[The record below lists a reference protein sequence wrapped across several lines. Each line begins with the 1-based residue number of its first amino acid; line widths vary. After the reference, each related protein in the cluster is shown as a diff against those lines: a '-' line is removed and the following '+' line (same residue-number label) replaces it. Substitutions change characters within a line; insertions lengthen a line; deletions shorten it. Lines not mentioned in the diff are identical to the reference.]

1 MELQI
6 SKPTYTT
13 TTTPMTNQIDLN
25 KAPES
30 YAPYSFDLSDKYKI
44 MAQDELREDDDM
56 RENALKQF
64 REWIAKHPLI
74 RKCRTDAP
82 FLLRFLRTKKFS
94 IPAAT
99 EMLEKYLTI
108 RQVYPHWFFK
118 LDINDPDLEAII
130 DSGYLFALP
139 ERDEHGRKIIFSNA
153 AKFDTSRFT
162 SAQLIK
168 IHSMVLEA
176 LQDEEESQISGYIH
190 VTDDSELNIGFLSIW
205 SFTDIRNL
213 AHCVQNSL
221 PMRQKENHF
230 VNLPSFANKLSE
242 FILSVLS
249 EKLRNRVFVHR
260 GWDELKTKINPQLLP
275 KEYGGTVP
283 MAECIAQFKKQLK
296 ERRDIVL
303 ALDEMEIE
311 INKSTIPWA
320 DSTDAD
326 IASGVIG
333 SFRKLEVD

>member
-1 MELQI
+1 
-6 SKPTYTT
+6 
-13 TTTPMTNQIDLN
+13 MTGTIDLN
-25 KAPES
+25 KAPDS
-30 YAPYSFDLSDKYKI
+30 YAAYSFALSDKFKI
-44 MAQDELREDDDM
+44 VAQDELREDDDM
-56 RENALKQF
+56 RESALKQF

-99 EMLEKYLTI
+99 EMLEKYLMI
-108 RQVYPHWFFK
+108 RQVYPNWFFK
-118 LDINDPDLEAII
+118 LDINDPELEAII
-130 DSGYLFALP
+130 DSGYLFPLP
-139 ERDEHGRKIIFSNA
+139 ERDEQGRRIIFSNSG
-153 AKFDTSRFT
+153 KFDTSRFT

-168 IHSMVLEA
+168 IHSLVLET
-176 LQDEEESQISGYIH
+176 LMDEEESQISGYVHIM
-190 VTDDSELNIGFLSIW
+190 DDSELTIGFLSVW
-205 SFTDIRNL
+205 SFADIRNL

-249 EKLRNRVFVHR
+249 EKLRNRVHVHR
-260 GWDELKTKINPQLLP
+260 GWDELKTKINPKLLP

-283 MAECIAQFKKQLK
+283 VAECIAQFKKQMK
-296 ERRDIVL
+296 QRRDIVL
-303 ALDEMEIE
+303 ALDDMEIE
-311 INKSTIPWA
+311 INKNSIPWA